1 MFSLFRVVKDCT
13 YVIHTA
19 SPFPS
24 TAPSNPDEVLKPAV
38 DGTKNVL
45 KACSEAGTVK
55 RVVLTSSIAAVHG
68 KDLFYFPPSYMLCI
82 VLA

>member
-1 MFSLFRVVKDCT
+1 MQFSFLIWFYFFFRAVKDCT

-24 TAPSNPDEVLKPAV
+24 TPPPNPDDVLKPAV
-38 DGTKNVL
+38 DGSKNVL

-55 RVVLTSSIAAVHG
+55 RVVLTSSVAAIHG
-68 KDLFYFPPSYMLCI
+68 
-82 VLA
+82 